1 MYNIVASS
9 TRIVQFPGWR
19 RGCGSEGGVKVMLD
33 IYENRFRAF
42 LNIYIYIHD
51 ISTINHARVLL

>member
-9 TRIVQFPGWR
+9 TRIIQFPGR
-19 RGCGSEGGVKVMLD
+19 QRGCGSEGVKVMLD

-51 ISTINHARVLL
+51 ISAINHARVLL